1 MDARFK
7 VSASTLNAFLGGKT
21 HPNSRFEAIRKDTV
35 YPALDKFIVGNG
47 EVLDGEALQEE
58 VFPTDKF
65 NFDIFLSHSHKDL
78 ELAKS
83 FASYLESKGIK
94 VFLDSYIWKS
104 ADGLLQKI
112 DDRYCKDT
120 DGKHYIY
127 KRRNYSTS
135 HVHAMLTMA
144 IMEMIVKTQYSFFIE
159 SNNSII
165 LKNLGNT
172 SRAMTLSPWIYEELK
187 IMKTLVAGS
196 DILEKSFS
204 ATEAM
209 SLEIAHPA
217 GTEKGFKPINL
228 SELYRLD
235 KCVGREWLDNLNP
248 SKAILYLH
256 CHHTNHL
263 Y

>member
-7 VSASTLNAFLGGKT
+7 IQATDLDKFLEGKPLSTSKFDST
-21 HPNSRFEAIRKDTV
+21 RKSII
-35 YPALDKFIVGNG
+35 YPTLDKFIIGDG
-47 EVLDGEALQEE
+47 EILDGEALQEE
-58 VFPTDKF
+58 IFPTDKF
-65 NFDIFLSHSHKDL
+65 KFDIFLSHSHNDL
-78 ELAKS
+78 DLAKR
-83 FASYLESKGIK
+83 FASYLDSKGVN

-104 ADGLLQKI
+104 ADGLLQNI
-112 DDRYCKDT
+112 DDKYCKDT

-144 IMEMIVKTQYSFFIE
+144 IMEMIVKTRYSFFIE
-159 SNNSII
+159 SSNSII

-187 IMKTLVAGS
+187 IIKTLVAGS

-248 SKAILYLH
+248 SKAIL
-256 CHHTNHL
+256 
-263 Y
+263 